1 MVKQNLFQD
10 CNIPTNPKFQRV
22 FRAKEKEYT
31 TLKVQVVVALLRQG
45 NDQVAPRRGNGLS
58 SIPLQPR
65 HSVKK
70 FLTCGLYHS
79 RSPVGLFSR
88 YLVK

>member
-1 MVKQNLFQD
+1 MKQNLFQD
-10 CNIPTNPKFQRV
+10 CNIPTNAEFQRV
-22 FRAKEKEYT
+22 IQTEEKGHT
-31 TLKVQVVVALLRQG
+31 TLKVQVVGVLFRQG

-70 FLTCGLYHS
+70 FLTWGLYHS

-88 YLVK
+88 CLVK